1 MVKVE
6 LPAFDTLRYLAEHDP
21 ERLEHLR
28 HALTE
33 LLISRS
39 PEESRQRLRGLQF
52 QVNARINLAP
62 NPVAACIAVSSMMH
76 ETLDQLQQVLTEG
89 PDYPPPAHEAR
100 ILPFRRTAATAA
112 DPERPA

>member
-6 LPAFDTLRYLAEHDP
+6 LPTFDTLRYLAEHDP

-28 HALTE
+28 QALTD

-52 QVNARINLAP
+52 QVNARITLAP

-76 ETLDQLQQVLTEG
+76 DTLDMLQQVLCEG
-89 PDYPPPAHEAR
+89 PDYPPLTSASSSAQ
-100 ILPFRRTAATAA
+100 IIPFRARS
-112 DPERPA
+112 

>member
-28 HALTE
+28 QALTE

-52 QVNARINLAP
+52 QVNARIHLAP

-89 PDYPPPAHEAR
+89 PDYPAPAAPAR
-100 ILPFRRTAATAA
+100 ILPFRARLM
-112 DPERPA
+112 P

>member
-28 HALTE
+28 QTLTE

-52 QVNARINLAP
+52 QVNARIQLAP

-76 ETLDQLQQVLTEG
+76 ETLDQLQQVLCDG
-89 PDYPPPAHEAR
+89 PDYPAVRTTAR
-100 ILPFRRTAATAA
+100 ILPFRSRQ
-112 DPERPA
+112 PARIDS

>member
-1 MVKVE
+1 MVTVE

-28 HALTE
+28 EALTE

-52 QVNARINLAP
+52 QVNARITLAP
-62 NPVAACIAVSSMMH
+62 NPVAACIAVSSMMYD
-76 ETLDQLQQVLTEG
+76 TLDQLQQVLSDG
-89 PDYPPPAHEAR
+89 PDYPPPTRPAR
-100 ILPFRRTAATAA
+100 ILPFRAPRSK
-112 DPERPA
+112 PEIPL